1 MSGFPPPPPPSPIR
15 RDPCLRLILTA
26 TESYITFSLADFFLK
41 KRALHF
47 AASLNSRDIQE
58 CNWFGVPSYDLFALL
73 AKQYF
78 PRQRRPTFTDW
89 ETRGRLF
96 EKWFATKKFNSPFR
110 TKVWI
115 PQGKTPGSA
124 PELGSVEAFN
134 WKWEKVLTFNCY
146 NARKA
151 LEYVIVKRA
160 CFRKYVW
167 KDRLKLACN
176 ILFQDV
182 SFSEV
187 WAWTEESK
195 RCIYWRRGHVWNI
208 RPTKPHKQKK
218 KGSQQKSHE
227 RKTQIT
233 WYLLWWSVSRVV
245 EETSVVSEKS
255 S

>member
-1 MSGFPPPPPPSPIR
+1 MVSNFSTFCDRLHDPAPLVIPGQPIQGEGAGCPDPPPPPHQTWP
-15 RDPCLRLILTA
+15 LFETEILTA

-41 KRALHF
+41 KRTLHF

-160 CFRKYVW
+160 CFRSLSGHAPFNEEIC
-167 KDRLKLACN
+167 LK
-176 ILFQDV
+176 
-182 SFSEV
+182 
-187 WAWTEESK
+187 
-195 RCIYWRRGHVWNI
+195 R
-208 RPTKPHKQKK
+208 
-218 KGSQQKSHE
+218 
-227 RKTQIT
+227 
-233 WYLLWWSVSRVV
+233 
-245 EETSVVSEKS
+245 
-255 S
+255 